1 MYIPKYS
8 LSPKL
13 LTNLTQIERLYGQL
27 EALHIPKNLELS
39 LERNNLIKSTYI
51 SNSIEGNPL
60 SLPEVSN
67 LLLGD
72 RVPANRDEKEIKNYF
87 DILKNLGN
95 LTTSSISLSL
105 AVKIHSQLL
114 KGVNERIAGKI
125 RDKRVVVG
133 GYRRDKGKSF
143 LVVKHEPP
151 FHTKSGIK
159 QAMNLL
165 FDWVAL
171 EKRIPAVIKTGI
183 FHHQFVYVHPYEDG
197 NGRVCRLLTCL
208 LLLQYGYQINKYFVL
223 DDWYDIDRILYSDKL
238 HSADKG
244 DKTQWLEYFSDGMK
258 YSLQAALARVKN
270 AFETLDVERRPSN
283 KEKEVLKLFENRQ
296 QMTSTDVAGN
306 LKISRQQAHSLL
318 SSLLNKG
325 FLEKKGRTKSTYYF
339 LK

>member
-1 MYIPKYS
+1 
-8 LSPKL
+8 
-13 LTNLTQIERLYGQL
+13 
-27 EALHIPKNLELS
+27 
-39 LERNNLIKSTYI
+39 
-51 SNSIEGNPL
+51 
-60 SLPEVSN
+60 
-67 LLLGD
+67 
-72 RVPANRDEKEIKNYF
+72 
-87 DILKNLGN
+87 
-95 LTTSSISLSL
+95 
-105 AVKIHSQLL
+105 
-114 KGVNERIAGKI
+114 
-125 RDKRVVVG
+125 
-133 GYRRDKGKSF
+133 
-143 LVVKHEPP
+143 
-151 FHTKSGIK
+151 
-159 QAMNLL
+159 
-165 FDWVAL
+165 L